1 MTAGATIG
9 KNVLG
14 VVVASLFLFPLA
26 WLLLTSFKDAQDIFT
41 QPFLPT
47 NLRPGNYVEAWN
59 AAPFGRYMLNSLFV
73 SSTITFLVLLT
84 SCLAGFALALRQFP
98 GKRIIFAFILGT
110 LMIPFDVLLVPNYVT
125 AHRLGLLNT
134 YAALIV
140 PFIASGFG
148 IFLMRQAFKQTPV
161 ELEEAA
167 RIDGASPLRV
177 LFSIFIPVNLAPI
190 SALAVLTFLG
200 AWNALVWPLIVTTRN
215 EAIRPVQVG
224 LTAFLSQ
231 EGSNIPLMLAATA
244 IVISPVL
251 IIYAFSQKWFI
262 KSAASSGLKG

>member
-1 MTAGATIG
+1 MTARATIG
-9 KNVLG
+9 KNILG
-14 VVVASLFLFPLA
+14 VAVALLFLFPLA
-26 WLLLTSFKDAQDIFT
+26 WLLLTSFKNPEDIFT
-41 QPFLPT
+41 QPFIPT

-59 AAPFGRYMLNSLFV
+59 GAPFGRYMLNSVFV
-73 SSTITFLVLLT
+73 SSSITVLVLLT
-84 SCLAGFALALRQFP
+84 SCLAGFALALRDFP

-140 PFIASGFG
+140 PFAASGFG

-231 EGSNIPLMLAATA
+231 EGSNIPLMLAATT
-244 IVISPVL
+244 IVIAPVL
-251 IIYAFSQKWFI
+251 ILYAFSQKWFI
-262 KSAASSGLKG
+262 KSAASSGLK